1 MNSELLVVI
10 LTDNFWLYRGLSALM
25 RDITCLQLCFNHCS
39 LPDSIKGADR
49 ILVIIDSHI
58 IFRGDWS
65 ALNEI
70 RTARSDA
77 TLIWLTGKVTGWVF
91 PKEILGSRTVSIKQ
105 TLASLRHELN
115 QILQCPESQ
124 GERAEGIYLT
134 HTESRLLPYFVSD
147 LHINEI
153 ALLIEIPVK
162 TLYAHRQNIL
172 NKTGLRQP
180 SFLRFVY
187 ERNKGLP
194 GIQEGFMSTGISEA
208 VS

>member
-1 MNSELLVVI
+1 M
-10 LTDNFWLYRGLSALM
+10 
-25 RDITCLQLCFNHCS
+25 
-39 LPDSIKGADR
+39 
-49 ILVIIDSHI
+49 
-58 IFRGDWS
+58 
-65 ALNEI
+65 
-70 RTARSDA
+70 
-77 TLIWLTGKVTGWVF
+77 
-91 PKEILGSRTVSIKQ
+91 
-105 TLASLRHELN
+105 
-115 QILQCPESQ
+115 
-124 GERAEGIYLT
+124 
-134 HTESRLLPYFVSD
+134 LPYFVSD

-194 GIQEGFMSTGISEA
+194 GIQEGFMSNGISEA